1 MVDGAAG
8 VGNDKLLI
16 VSYRAQKRKGA
27 KEEGIEG
34 IENKLV
40 EYTHHHPGTLLETH
54 IMTGI
59 LP

>member
-27 KEEGIEG
+27 KEEGKEG
-34 IENKLV
+34 KENSLV
-40 EYTHHHPGTLLETH
+40 EYTHHHPGTLLETQT
-54 IMTGI
+54 MTGV